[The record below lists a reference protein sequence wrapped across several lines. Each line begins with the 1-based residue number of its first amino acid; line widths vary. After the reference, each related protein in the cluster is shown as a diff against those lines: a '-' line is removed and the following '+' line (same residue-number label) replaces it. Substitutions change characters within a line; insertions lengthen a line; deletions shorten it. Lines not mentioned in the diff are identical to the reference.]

1 MKLSPRAVLLNSL
14 TLAWLDDDGCWVVPG
29 PHEGCGEGE
38 GRDVE
43 VAGEQLLL
51 THRAAAGQ
59 TSQGEDLLAVGE
71 TKQLEGQ
78 RLRL

>member
-1 MKLSPRAVLLNSL
+1 MERLYISSEL
-14 TLAWLDDDGCWVVPG
+14 TLARLDNDGCWVVPC
-29 PHEGCGEGE
+29 PHEGCGQGE
-38 GRDVE
+38 GRDVQ
-43 VAGEQLLL
+43 VAGEELLL
-51 THRAAAGQ
+51 THWATAGQ